1 MEYITYLAPE
11 PNDIHLARSMGD
23 KGWELV
29 TIVPAWR
36 SPNYI
41 YWFKKQNYGTEEIR
55 KHVSED

>member
-11 PNDIHLARSMGD
+11 PNDINLARSMGD

-41 YWFKKQNYGTEEIR
+41 YWFKR
-55 KHVSED
+55 V